1 MPAGGRDRGEVSVD
15 VRGGDPTAVFA
26 TLFEAH
32 ARGLHRYLARRVGQ
46 VADDL
51 LAETFVEALRSR
63 EQFDPGREPRAW
75 LYGIATNLLHRHY
88 RQEQRRFE
96 ATARDAATRE
106 LSPPDNPGE
115 ITVGHID
122 AQRRV
127 NRLAAAIAG
136 LAPADRDVLLLT
148 AWAGLDSG
156 EIAAALGIPTG
167 TVRSRLHRIRRDLR
181 THESALNAAAT
192 PSSENEVPS

>member
-1 MPAGGRDRGEVSVD
+1 MQAGGRDRAEVSVD
-15 VRGGDPTAVFA
+15 VRGGDPVAVFS
-26 TLFEAH
+26 TLFQLH
-32 ARGLHRYLARRVGQ
+32 ARGVHRYLARRVGQ

-51 LAETFVEALRSR
+51 LAETFLEALGSR
-63 EQFDPGREPRAW
+63 ERFDPGREPRAW

-115 ITVGHID
+115 VSVGQVD

-127 NRLAAAIAG
+127 SRLAAAIHG
-136 LAPADRDVLLLT
+136 LSPADRDVLLLT

-156 EIAAALGIPTG
+156 EVAAALGIPTG

-181 THESALNAAAT
+181 THESALNAATREAG
-192 PSSENEVPS
+192 NEVPS

>member
-1 MPAGGRDRGEVSVD
+1 MD
-15 VRGGDPTAVFA
+15 VRGGDPAAVFA
-26 TLFEAH
+26 TLFQAY
-32 ARGLHRYLARRVGQ
+32 AGGVHRYLARRVGQ
-46 VADDL
+46 VAGDL
-51 LAETFVEALRSR
+51 LAETFLEALGSR
-63 EQFDPGREPRAW
+63 DRFDPGREPRAW

-96 ATARDAATRE
+96 ATARVAAIRE

-115 ITVGHID
+115 VTVGQVD

-127 NRLAAAIAG
+127 GRLAAAIHG
-136 LAPADRDVLLLT
+136 LSPADRDVLLLT

-156 EIAAALGIPTG
+156 EVAVALGVPAG

-181 THESALNAAAT
+181 THESVLDAAT
-192 PSSENEVPS
+192 PSCGNEVP

>member
-1 MPAGGRDRGEVSVD
+1 MD
-15 VRGGDPTAVFA
+15 VRGGDPAAVFA
-26 TLFEAH
+26 TLFEVH
-32 ARGLHRYLARRVGQ
+32 ARGVHRYLARRVGQ

-51 LAETFVEALRSR
+51 LAETFMEALGSR

-96 ATARDAATRE
+96 ATARDTATRG
-106 LSPPDNPGE
+106 LSPPDPGE
-115 ITVGHID
+115 VTVGHVD

-127 NRLAAAIAG
+127 RRLAAAIAG

-156 EIAAALGIPTG
+156 EVAAALGIPAG

-192 PSSENEVPS
+192 PSSGNEVPS